1 VRDDSHANSIMHQ
14 IKQVVL
20 GHSATDALCNFVS
33 MLTLV
38 LMFAV
43 LTFHCKISP
52 FPDLDLMPFQFC
64 LFVPRFD
71 SNFVSKASDRV
82 IKTTSDALKFEVPLE
97 NGFCGLNVNEPCNCQ

>member
-1 VRDDSHANSIMHQ
+1 MHQ

-20 GHSATDALCNFVS
+20 GHSATDAL
-33 MLTLV
+33 
-38 LMFAV
+38 
-43 LTFHCKISP
+43 FHCKISP

-97 NGFCGLNVNEPCNCQ
+97 NGFATFVLCGLDLILVYDLKAQLCGCDIGFS